1 MRALPIGSVKS
12 VRSFL
17 RVAHRVWAILD
28 KEFIVPWT
36 NYFDDFVTLAQSD
49 ELISV
54 TCIKKFVFNSLG
66 WLFAEDGD
74 KAPDFAS
81 NVITL
86 GVQLGVEQMH
96 AGMVTIHN
104 TVGRKN
110 DLVQLV
116 DDVISSG
123 KLPRFD
129 ALRPRVKLQFA
140 AGQFSSHITRKSLN
154 VLTKQDF
161 HYFSSP
167 SCAGW

>member
-1 MRALPIGSVKS
+1 MGALPFGSVKS

-54 TCIKKFVFNSLG
+54 TGIKKFVFNSRG

-96 AGMVTIHN
+96 AGMVTIDN

-129 ALRPRVKLQFA
+129 ALRPRGKLHQFA
-140 AGQFSSHITRKSLN
+140 AGQFSSQHHKEE
-154 VLTKQDF
+154 TKQDF